1 MKKHYALFLMDNFQL
16 SVDNFRRLQR
26 YPITNFQGP
35 QETPL
40 KENIVL
46 EKAYQFALHVV
57 ELYRK
62 LTEERHEYIL
72 SKNLL
77 NDGTNI
83 GAYIESAQET
93 ENGMAFSR
101 EMSIALQ
108 KAGRTKYWLNVLHD
122 GRFIGSEEYRMAYE
136 ECAELRRLLGK
147 IIKTTRGHQHF
158 QRLSLNIGYLPQSN
172 RQSPINIR
180 TYIIGHWILGIVY
193 CIAVKFMLPAPCKTI
208 DNTQYPMT
216 NARRC

>member
-1 MKKHYALFLMDNFQL
+1 MNLPFFLLLMDNFQL
-16 SVDNFRRLQR
+16 SVDNSRRIQL

-35 QETPL
+35 QEIPL

-62 LTEERHEYIL
+62 LTEQRHEYIL

-83 GAYIESAQET
+83 GAYVESAQET
-93 ENGMAFSR
+93 ENGTAFSH

-108 KAGRTKYWLNVLHD
+108 KAGRTKYWLNLLHD
-122 GRFIGSEEYRMAYE
+122 GLFLDSADYQSAHEEL
-136 ECAELRRLLGK
+136 AEIRRLLGR
-147 IIKTTRGHQHF
+147 IVKTARGSRHF
-158 QRLSLNIGYLPQSN
+158 P
-172 RQSPINIR
+172 
-180 TYIIGHWILGIVY
+180 H
-193 CIAVKFMLPAPCKTI
+193 
-208 DNTQYPMT
+208 
-216 NARRC
+216 